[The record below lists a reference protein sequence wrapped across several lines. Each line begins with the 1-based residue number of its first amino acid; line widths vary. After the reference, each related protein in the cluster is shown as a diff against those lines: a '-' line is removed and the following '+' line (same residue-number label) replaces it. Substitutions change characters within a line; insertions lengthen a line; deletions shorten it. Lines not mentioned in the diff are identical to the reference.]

1 MTRNVNQYS
10 RDTSTKPM
18 DSVSN
23 TSNPIIGPT
32 TRNLKRFM
40 QTYFKEKSNKQVL
53 YQKFSNKRVINN
65 MNRNVPCK
73 YFIMKYDF
81 ATDSNGTIKSQPRV
95 KSQNLMERLKNKHT
109 NSLYL

>member
-1 MTRNVNQYS
+1 MNLDYRAKPKVTRNVNQYS

-73 YFIMKYDF
+73 YFIVRYNFCYRFKWYDKKP
-81 ATDSNGTIKSQPRV
+81 AAS
-95 KSQNLMERLKNKHT
+95 
-109 NSLYL
+109 